1 MQPEEPAWKRGGI
14 ETTLSIFCL
23 CIANSNIAEFC
34 VVISHPEI
42 PTKRTSLHS
51 PCCCFAA
58 AQIYGLSCLLL
69 SLCHTCSTSSTVL
82 HGNLTEGRVS
92 DSIWK
97 LTPSGT
103 TWYLLL
109 RVEKLIVCI
118 KWLSCSQ
125 SSHPT
130 QPVVDKRE
138 ISFPPARGQ
147 WWDTYT
153 CKHTRSD
160 FMASTTGCVSAVLQV
175 YSNRW
180 PETLYCHH
188 AQKGQ
193 SSSSSLWALERS
205 SLSAKA
211 AKHLRTVPR
220 DIWTPSWWV

>member
-1 MQPEEPAWKRGGI
+1 M
-14 ETTLSIFCL
+14 LLFC
-23 CIANSNIAEFC
+23 
-34 VVISHPEI
+34 
-42 PTKRTSLHS
+42 
-51 PCCCFAA
+51 
-58 AQIYGLSCLLL
+58 
-69 SLCHTCSTSSTVL
+69 SSTNLWSELFVTVPLPHLL
-82 HGNLTEGRVS
+82 HILNCATWQS
-92 DSIWK
+92 DWGESVW
-97 LTPSGT
+97 LHLEAGT

-125 SSHPT
+125 SSHPA

-193 SSSSSLWALERS
+193 NSSSSLWALERS

-211 AKHLRTVPR
+211 AKHLRTTVPR
-220 DIWTPSWWV
+220 DIWPPSWWV